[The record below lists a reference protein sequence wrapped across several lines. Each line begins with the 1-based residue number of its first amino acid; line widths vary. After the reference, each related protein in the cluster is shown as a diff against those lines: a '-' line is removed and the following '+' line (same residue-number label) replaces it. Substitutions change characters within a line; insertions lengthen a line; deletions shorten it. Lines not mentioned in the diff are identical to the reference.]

1 MRSSLFDCS
10 GSADGNALVRLVGT
24 PTDDKFLLLT
34 DGFWPDES
42 HAAIKRWKD
51 VMAPGALRVIKVGAD
66 ANPKL
71 RGSDVFEA
79 EDFLNAMEGWL
90 DK

>member
-1 MRSSLFDCS
+1 MSAGAQPTATDWCDCS
-10 GSADGNALVRLVGT
+10 AH
-24 PTDDKFLLLT
+24 PTDDQFLILT

-42 HAAIKRWKD
+42 RDAIKRWKEEI
-51 VMAPGALRVIKVGAD
+51 APDALRIVKVGAD

-71 RGSDVFEA
+71 KGGDVFEV
-79 EDFLNAMEGWL
+79 EDFFSAMEGWL